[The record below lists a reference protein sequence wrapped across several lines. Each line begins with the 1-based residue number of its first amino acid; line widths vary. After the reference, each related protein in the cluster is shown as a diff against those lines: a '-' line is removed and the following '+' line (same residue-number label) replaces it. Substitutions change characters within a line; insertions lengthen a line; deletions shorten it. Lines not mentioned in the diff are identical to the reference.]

1 MVSLYSMLWV
11 SALFFGVIGV
21 IRGLRK
27 EIVSFGG
34 VVLATFALFQFDVLL
49 RGIFLASIPRDQA
62 FFVQAGLF
70 CVVVYFAYQTR
81 SFGGQYEQGSGA
93 QGPRGNR
100 FQDAI
105 LGGLLGALNGYLIWG
120 ALWYFLDINDYP
132 FAPLITAPAA
142 NSISAQALNAIPLVL
157 LGNATGGGSQVLTVI
172 VVAMF
177 LVVLFVM

>member
-11 SALFFGVIGV
+11 MAVFFGVIGV

-27 EIVSFGG
+27 EAVSFGG
-34 VVLATFALFQFDVLL
+34 IVLATFALFQFDVLL
-49 RGIFLASIPRDQA
+49 RGVFLASIPRDQA

-70 CVVVYFAYQTR
+70 SLVVYFAYQTR
-81 SFGGQYEQGSGA
+81 TFGGYGEGGQT
-93 QGPRGNR
+93 PRGNR
-100 FQDAI
+100 IQDAI
-105 LGGLLGALNGYLIWG
+105 LGGILGALNGYLIWG
-120 ALWYFLDINDYP
+120 AIWYFLDINDYP

-157 LGNATGGGSQVLTVI
+157 LGNATGGGGQVLTVI

-177 LVVLFVM
+177 IVILFVM

>member
-11 SALFFGVIGV
+11 TAIFFGVIGV
-21 IRGLRK
+21 IRGLRR

-34 VVLATFALFQFDVLL
+34 VVLATFAMFQFDVLL
-49 RGIFLASIPRDQA
+49 RGVFLASISRDQA

-70 CVVVYFAYQTR
+70 CLVVYFAYQTR
-81 SFGGQYEQGSGA
+81 SFGGAYEQ
-93 QGPRGNR
+93 QGQVPRSNR
-100 FQDAI
+100 FQDAL
-105 LGGLLGALNGYLIWG
+105 LGGLLGAVNGYLIWG

-157 LGNATGGGSQVLTVI
+157 IGSATGGGGSQVMTVI
-172 VVAMF
+172 VVVMF
-177 LVVLFVM
+177 LVVLVVM

>member
-1 MVSLYSMLWV
+1 MAV
-11 SALFFGVIGV
+11 FFGVIGV
-21 IRGLRK
+21 IRGLRR

-34 VVLATFALFQFDVLL
+34 IVLATFALFQFDVLL
-49 RGIFLASIPRDQA
+49 RGVFLASIPRDQA

-81 SFGGQYEQGSGA
+81 SFGGGYEGGGEVRREG
-93 QGPRGNR
+93 GPRANR

-120 ALWYFLDINDYP
+120 AIWYFLDINDYP

-157 LGNATGGGSQVLTVI
+157 IGNATGGGGSQVLTVI
-172 VVAMF
+172 VVIMF
-177 LVVLFVM
+177 VVVLVVM

>member
-1 MVSLYSMLWV
+1 MLWV
-11 SALFFGVIGV
+11 TAIFFGVIGV

-34 VVLATFALFQFDVLL
+34 IVLATFALFQFDVLL
-49 RGIFLASIPRDQA
+49 RGVFLASIPRDQA

-70 CVVVYFAYQTR
+70 GVVVYFAYQTR
-81 SFGGQYEQGSGA
+81 TFGGGYEGA
-93 QGPRGNR
+93 PPGQGPRANR

-157 LGNATGGGSQVLTVI
+157 IGNATGGGGSQVLTVI
-172 VVAMF
+172 VVILF
-177 LVVLFVM
+177 VVVLVVM

>member
-1 MVSLYSMLWV
+1 MLWV
-11 SALFFGVIGV
+11 SAIFFGVIGV

-34 VVLATFALFQFDVLL
+34 IVLATFALFQFDVLL
-49 RGIFLASIPRDQA
+49 RGVFLASIPRDQA

-81 SFGGQYEQGSGA
+81 SFGGGPYEAGA
-93 QGPRGNR
+93 GVPRANR

-105 LGGLLGALNGYLIWG
+105 LGALLGALNGYLIWG

-142 NSISAQALNAIPLVL
+142 NSVSAQALNAIPLVL
-157 LGNATGGGSQVLTVI
+157 IGNAAGGGGGQVLTVI
-172 VVAMF
+172 VVILF
-177 LVVLFVM
+177 VVVLVVM

>member
-1 MVSLYSMLWV
+1 MVSLYSMLWI
-11 SALFFGVIGV
+11 AAIFFGVIGV
-21 IRGLRK
+21 IRGLRR

-34 VVLATFALFQFDVLL
+34 IVLATFALFQFDVLL
-49 RGIFLASIPRDQA
+49 RGVFLASIPRDQA
-62 FFVQAGLF
+62 FFVQGGLF
-70 CVVVYFAYQTR
+70 CVIVYFAYQTR
-81 SFGGQYEQGSGA
+81 SFGTAYEQGRE
-93 QGPRGNR
+93 GPRANR

-157 LGNATGGGSQVLTVI
+157 IGNATGGGSQILTVI
-172 VVAMF
+172 VVMMF
-177 LVVLFVM
+177 VVVLVVM

>member
-11 SALFFGVIGV
+11 MAIFFGVIGV
-21 IRGLRK
+21 IRGLRR

-34 VVLATFALFQFDVLL
+34 IVLATFALFQFDVLL
-49 RGIFLASIPRDQA
+49 RGVFLASIPRDQA

-70 CVVVYFAYQTR
+70 CVIVYFAYQTR
-81 SFGGQYEQGSGA
+81 SFGSAYYEQGREG
-93 QGPRGNR
+93 GPRANR

-120 ALWYFLDINDYP
+120 AIWYFLDINDYP
-132 FAPLITAPAA
+132 FAPLITAPAS

-157 LGNATGGGSQVLTVI
+157 IGNATGGGSQILTVI
-172 VVAMF
+172 IVIMF
-177 LVVLFVM
+177 VIVLVVM

>member
-11 SALFFGVIGV
+11 SAIFFGVIGV
-21 IRGLRK
+21 IRGLRR

-34 VVLATFALFQFDVLL
+34 IVLATFALFQFDVLL
-49 RGIFLASIPRDQA
+49 RGVFLASISRDQA

-81 SFGGQYEQGSGA
+81 SFGGYDNPPGQ
-93 QGPRGNR
+93 QGPRSNR
-100 FQDAI
+100 YQDAL

-120 ALWYFLDINDYP
+120 AIWYFLDINDYP

-142 NSISAQALNAIPLVL
+142 NSISAQALNSIPLVL
-157 LGNATGGGSQVLTVI
+157 MGSITGGGSQVLTVI
-172 VVAMF
+172 VVLLF
-177 LVVLFVM
+177 VVVLVVM